1 MLDVLFSP
9 LLSFNPALSVFIFSA
24 IVITLINVFQ
34 KVLVKQHEAKQIK
47 EKLQSLNAEIKQAQK
62 EDNKQ
67 KVNEL
72 FSEIMRENNRLMGMS
87 MKPMMASLVIVA
99 VFLPWIASAYG
110 DMETSL
116 NEGSGK
122 IEIRKEAYEITK
134 NGNDLQIGDVK
145 CTLPC
150 RESIG
155 GYEWNIISEGSK
167 IKFSRIVAFLP
178 IGLPLVGNE
187 LGWLG
192 WYFLSSIPI
201 VIVLRKALKIS
212 I

>member
-9 LLSFNPALSVFIFSA
+9 LLNLNPALSVFIFSA
-24 IVITLINVFQ
+24 LVITLINVLQ

-47 EKLQSLNAEIKQAQK
+47 ERLQSLNAEIKQAQK

-67 KVNEL
+67 KVNDL
-72 FSEIMRENNRLMGMS
+72 FSEIMRENNKLMSMS

-110 DMETSL
+110 DLEISL
-116 NEGSGK
+116 EDGK
-122 IEIRKEAYEITK
+122 IEIHEETYEISR
-134 NGNDLQIGDVK
+134 NGGELLVGDVK

-155 GYEWNIISEGSK
+155 GSDWSIISNGNK
-167 IKFSRIVAFLP
+167 IKFLRIVALLP
-178 IGLPLVGNE
+178 IGLPLVGHE

-201 VIVLRKALKIS
+201 VILIRKALKIS